1 MRILPPSSNPR
12 TPETWDHETDV
23 LVIGFGGAGACAAIE
38 ARERGAQVLAV
49 ERFTGGGAT
58 RMSGGIIYLGG
69 GTRQQVQAGVEDTA
83 EAMEA
88 YLKLETRGVVNDET
102 LRTFCQESVSMGA
115 WLEERG
121 VPLGAALSPYKTSY
135 PVAKHTLYYSGNEPL
150 STSAAHAKP
159 AQRGHRTR
167 GRGLPGGALFSALAQ
182 AALNRGVSLW
192 TQTRV
197 SALLTS
203 QEGAVIGARAHQCT
217 GLRSLAHRALDSLMF
232 RARYGLLAAPGVYTL
247 LDRVVRWIERG
258 ARVITIRARRGVIL
272 AAGGFIHDREMI
284 ATFAPAYLPGTPLG
298 TLGDDGSGIRMGA
311 EVGGVTD
318 RMERVTAWRFIN
330 PPISFT
336 SGVLVGPSG
345 GRVCN
350 EEVYGALMG
359 RRMVE
364 DHEGQAWLILDRALW
379 RQAHREL
386 GPSKANWFQ
395 SVPAIVNLWWNRH
408 RGVGVAALARKMG
421 VDVEALS
428 STLETYNR
436 DSEHGTDALG
446 KSAGSCRTLDLKGP
460 LYAIDCSLGSRL
472 FTCAT
477 LTLGGLR
484 VDERSGAVLTEN
496 SLPISGLYAAG
507 RTAVGVTSEGY
518 VSGLSIA
525 DAVFSGRRAA
535 RAATQSER
543 VNEGKEQTIDPDE
556 VVWTTEAG

>member
-1 MRILPPSSNPR
+1 
-12 TPETWDHETDV
+12 
-23 LVIGFGGAGACAAIE
+23 
-38 ARERGAQVLAV
+38 
-49 ERFTGGGAT
+49 
-58 RMSGGIIYLGG
+58 MSGGIIYLGG

-88 YLKLETRGVVNDET
+88 YLKLETRGVIGDET
-102 LRTFCQESVSMGA
+102 LKRFCQESVSMAA
-115 WLEERG
+115 WLEDRG

-150 STSAAHAKP
+150 STSLVHAKP

-167 GRGLPGGALFSALAQ
+167 GRGLPGGALFSALAS
-182 AALNRGVSLW
+182 AALQSGVDLW

-203 QEGAVIGARAHQCT
+203 PEGAVIGARVHQCR
-217 GLRSLAHRALDSLMF
+217 GLRALAHRALDGLMF
-232 RARYGLLAAPGVYTL
+232 RARYGLLAAPGLYGFFG
-247 LDRVVRWIERG
+247 RAVRWLERG
-258 ARVITIRARRGVIL
+258 AHAMTIRATGGVIL

-311 EVGGVTD
+311 EVGGATE

-345 GRVCN
+345 ERICN

-359 RRMVE
+359 KRMVE

-395 SVPAIVNLWWNRH
+395 SVPALVNLWWNRH
-408 RGVGVAALARKMG
+408 RGVGVDALARKMG
-421 VDVEALS
+421 VDAERLRG
-428 STLETYNR
+428 TLDGYNQ
-436 DSEHGTDALG
+436 DVTSGTDALG
-446 KSAGSCRTLDLKGP
+446 KSPGACRVLQLEGP
-460 LYAIDCSLGSRL
+460 LFAIDCSLGSRL

-477 LTLGGLR
+477 LTLGGLS
-484 VDERSGAVLTEN
+484 VDERSGAVLSEHGR
-496 SLPISGLYAAG
+496 SIPGLYAAG

-535 RAATQSER
+535 RAASQR
-543 VNEGKEQTIDPDE
+543 P
-556 VVWTTEAG
+556 

>member
-1 MRILPPSSNPR
+1 MI
-12 TPETWDHETDV
+12 V
-23 LVIGFGGAGACAAIE
+23 GFGGAGACAAIE
-38 ARERGAQVLAV
+38 ARERGAEVLAV
-49 ERFTGGGAT
+49 DRFGGGGAT
-58 RMSGGIIYLGG
+58 RISGGIVYLGG
-69 GTRQQVQAGVEDTA
+69 GTRQQVEAGVEDTP
-83 EAMEA
+83 EDMEA
-88 YLKLETRGVVNDET
+88 YLRLETRGVISDET
-102 LRTFCQESVSMGA
+102 LRRFCQDSVTMGA

-121 VPLGAALSPYKTSY
+121 VPLGSALSPYKTSY

-150 STSAAHAKP
+150 STSVAHAKP

-167 GRGLPGGALFSALAQ
+167 GRGLPGGALFAGLARTALD
-182 AALNRGVSLW
+182 RGVTLW

-203 QEGAVIGARAHQCT
+203 PQGEVIGATCHQSRGVRA
-217 GLRSLAHRALDSLMF
+217 LAHRALDWLMF
-232 RARYGLLAAPGVYTL
+232 QARYGLLAAPATYGL
-247 LDRVVRWIERG
+247 LERLVRWIERG
-258 ARVITIRARRGVIL
+258 ARPLQVRARSGVIL
-272 AAGGFIHDREMI
+272 AAGGFVHDRGMI

-298 TLGDDGSGIRMGA
+298 TLGDDGSGIRMGT

-345 GRVCN
+345 ARVCN

-364 DHEGQAWLILDRALW
+364 AHDGRSWLILDRTLW
-379 RQAHREL
+379 RKSHREL

-395 SVPAIVNLWWNRH
+395 SVPAVVNLWWNRH
-408 RGVGVAALARKMG
+408 RAVGVAALARKMG
-421 VDVEALS
+421 VNDEALS
-428 STLETYNR
+428 ATLETYNR
-436 DSEHGTDALG
+436 DAAQGSDAMG
-446 KSAGSCRTLDLKGP
+446 KSADACRSLDLKGP
-460 LYAIDCSLGSRL
+460 LFAVDCSLGSRL

-484 VDERSGAVLTEN
+484 VDERSGAVLTKSN
-496 SLPISGLYAAG
+496 RPVSGLYAAG

-535 RAATQSER
+535 RSATQNGLVS
-543 VNEGKEQTIDPDE
+543 VDQDQTLDPAED
-556 VVWTTEAG
+556 VWTTEAD